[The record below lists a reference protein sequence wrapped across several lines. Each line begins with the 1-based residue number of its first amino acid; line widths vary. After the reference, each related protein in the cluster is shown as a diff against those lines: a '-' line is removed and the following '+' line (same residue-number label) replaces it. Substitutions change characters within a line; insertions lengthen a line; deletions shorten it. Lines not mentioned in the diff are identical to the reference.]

1 MCEKWGAIPINRSK
15 LGRQTVIETMDD
27 REKQIPPPKSWI
39 AFEDLCHRLFKAV
52 WADPLTQKN
61 GRSGQPQHGVD
72 VFGSP
77 GEGYAVYQGVQCKG
91 KEGQYGSKPSLREI
105 EREVTKAEGFEPALQ
120 HWIFATTAPV
130 DATLQQKARQI
141 SVARAAEDKFTVSV
155 LGWGEIESLLCEH
168 KQVLSE
174 LYPEYGFD
182 FAKLLDSVQA
192 MPQGSEVRELL
203 DIVKRTGEPSGFTHG
218 GTRAIWHPV
227 VFGNGRDLGPAL
239 MGRSLGPEDAAACP
253 MLPEADA
260 AANELKRAYS
270 ARIVGEP
277 GAGKSVCAYQT
288 ALQFATAG
296 WSVFRL
302 SDPRAETVK
311 LKAPG
316 ACTPTFFIIDDAHL
330 ADPAVLRSAEDAAG
344 PEHVLLSTHNAITH
358 DASMRGAII
367 IDAKRA
373 VRTIASALRAAP
385 EQTLEVVHRVDDRVG
400 HLSNTIPLEA
410 RIADAEEIAQV
421 PWQFC
426 FILGGGWR
434 RAAGAADASRAVH
447 ADITLAG
454 VAIRQLVSRDERP
467 SLNELYTLVDIA
479 GITEREVLAAVQW
492 LIQNRLVN
500 GSHDLRCP
508 HQRFAAVVLAKILE
522 GQDVDGRERVG
533 RMLQHVVA
541 DAAYP
546 IAGLRLLLHE
556 LRFSGDFRR
565 WTFLIPGPALAPLIE
580 RCWSASGPEEIVFAS
595 LLLSEIDE
603 YVEGW
608 PKAQIKGREQTV
620 GRWISDPLEPS
631 GYGIA
636 RLLHAVSNKDNA
648 FAVTLVEASD
658 PCAVAEAV
666 SAATPKTAYNLGEL
680 ISALHVRPDTE
691 WGRIFLENLDRSK
704 LIGIAADWPESE
716 PALKFANF
724 CKAVAYIDEAVAL
737 DMVERFIPI
746 AQNLLAEDPVSAYR
760 DLDDIAWHVLR
771 MLDFLGVYVGK
782 LAPKARHRALAAKML
797 EAVTPS
803 RLAEQLSASP
813 LRRFQHTS
821 YLLAFMARAAPAK
834 FRATVSTMDWTCI
847 AETIGQQWR
856 NLPHDAEVLFGV
868 AYGARSCR
876 ETLKETIHANLHRI
890 EAFPPR
896 LVLMAPLAAYEH
908 VERGGLIRLT
918 QHDHVDWLFGIGVI
932 AYFAED
938 HPDLLEAVLKPS
950 VVTTGRVLS
959 SAHPSWYK
967 EAADYLSVIAQA
979 APESL
984 RHILDAVDVAGAQK
998 GWATAL
1004 SHGRGPRRTVA
1015 VLVESSFKRS
1025 DKLGALA
1032 RRLRKRFPKSS
1043 VPTPLTPAYRRA

>member
-1 MCEKWGAIPINRSK
+1 
-15 LGRQTVIETMDD
+15 MDD
-27 REKQIPPPKSWI
+27 REKQIPAPKSWM

-77 GEGYAVYQGVQCKG
+77 AEGYAVFQGVQCKG
-91 KEGQYGSKPSLREI
+91 KEGQYGSKPSLTEI
-105 EREVTKAEGFEPALQ
+105 EREIAKAEGFEPTLQ

-130 DATLQQKARQI
+130 DATLQQNARQI
-141 SVARAAEDKFTVSV
+141 SAARAAEDRFTVSV

-168 KQVLSE
+168 KQVLSDI
-174 LYPEYGFD
+174 YPEYGFD

-192 MPQGSEVRELL
+192 MPHGSEVRELL
-203 DIVKRTGEPSGFTHG
+203 DMVKRMGEPLRFTYG

-260 AANELKRAYS
+260 AASELKRGYS
-270 ARIVGEP
+270 VRIVGEP
-277 GAGKSVCAYQT
+277 GTGKSVCAYQT

-296 WSVFRL
+296 WSIVRL
-302 SDPRAETVK
+302 NDPRAETVV

-316 ACTPTFFIIDDAHL
+316 ASTPTFFIIDDAHL
-330 ADPAVLRSAEDAAG
+330 MDLAVLRGAEDAAG
-344 PEHVLLSTHNAITH
+344 PEQVLLSTHNAITH
-358 DASMRGAII
+358 DASMRGAIN

-385 EQTLEVVHRVDDRVG
+385 EQTLEVVQRVDDQVG
-400 HLSNTIPLEA
+400 HLSHTVPLEA
-410 RIADAEEIAQV
+410 RIAHAEESAQV

-434 RAAGAADASRAVH
+434 RATGAADASRAVH

-467 SLNELYTLVDIA
+467 SLNEIYTLLEIA
-479 GITEREVLAAVQW
+479 GITEGEVLAAVQW
-492 LIQNRLVN
+492 LVQNRLLN

-508 HQRFAAVVLAKILE
+508 HQRFAAVVLGKILE

-541 DAAYP
+541 DAAYR

-556 LRFSGDFRR
+556 LHFSGDFRQ
-565 WTFLIPGPALAPLIE
+565 WTFLIPGPVLAPLIE
-580 RCWSASGPEEIVFAS
+580 RCWKASGPEEIAFAS
-595 LLLSEIDE
+595 LLLSEIDA

-608 PKAQIKGREQTV
+608 PKAQMVGREQTV
-620 GRWISDPLEPS
+620 GRWISDPVEPS
-631 GYGIA
+631 GSGIA

-658 PCAVAEAV
+658 PRAVAEAI

-680 ISALHVRPDTE
+680 LSALHVRPDTE
-691 WGRIFLENLDRSK
+691 WGRIILENLDHSK
-704 LIGIAADWPESE
+704 LIGVAAEWPASE
-716 PALKFANF
+716 PASDFANF
-724 CKAVAYIDEAVAL
+724 CKAVAYVDEAVAL
-737 DMVERFIPI
+737 DMVECFTPI
-746 AQNLLAEDPVSAYR
+746 AQKLLSEDPISAFR

-782 LAPKARHRALAAKML
+782 LAPKPRHRALAAKML
-797 EAVTPS
+797 ETVTPS

-813 LRRFQHTS
+813 LRRFQHITW
-821 YLLAFMARAAPAK
+821 LLAFMARATPPK
-834 FRATVSTMDWTCI
+834 FRATVSTMDWTRI
-847 AETIGQQWR
+847 AETIGHQWR
-856 NLPHDAEVLFGV
+856 NLPHDAEVLFGI
-868 AYGARSCR
+868 AYGAKSCR
-876 ETLKETIHANLHRI
+876 ETLKETIHANLPRI

-896 LVLMAPLAAYEH
+896 LVLLAPLAAYEH
-908 VERGGLIRLT
+908 VEQGGLIRLA
-918 QHDHVDWLFGIGVI
+918 QHDHVDWRFGTGVI
-932 AYFAED
+932 ACFAD
-938 HPDLLEAVLKPS
+938 DRPDLLEAVLKPS
-950 VVTTGRVLS
+950 EVSTGRVLS
-959 SAHPSWYK
+959 SAHPSFY
-967 EAADYLSVIAQA
+967 EDAANYARVIAQA

-984 RHILDAVDVAGAQK
+984 QRILDAVDVTGAQN

-1004 SHGRGPRRTVA
+1004 AH
-1015 VLVESSFKRS
+1015 
-1025 DKLGALA
+1025 
-1032 RRLRKRFPKSS
+1032 
-1043 VPTPLTPAYRRA
+1043 